1 MSVSKILK
9 MSAEWCGPCRV
20 LKQNLVNFTRVPVE
34 EINVEENQE
43 AVTKYKIRNI
53 PVLIYLDE
61 NGNELERTVGLQTLD
76 QINSIIDKY
85 EAN

>member
-1 MSVSKILK
+1 

-20 LKQNLVNFTRVPVE
+20 LKQNLINFTRVPVE

>member
-1 MSVSKILK
+1 

>member
-1 MSVSKILK
+1 MDVKGKKSPINEKYIRT
-9 MSAEWCGPCRV
+9 MTPAEWGR
-20 LKQNLVNFTRVPVE
+20 LQGF
-34 EINVEENQE
+34 IGY
-43 AVTKYKIRNI
+43 AF
-53 PVLIYLDE
+53 LDE

>member
-1 MSVSKILK
+1 
-9 MSAEWCGPCRV
+9 MSAEWCGPCRA
-20 LKQNLVNFTRVPVE
+20 LKQNLTNFTRVPVE

-85 EAN
+85 ETN